1 MLLKRAVLSLTILAI
16 GSVPAFGVVIPVG
29 DVAVAVGSGDVKVFS
44 PTGALLEILNDGTTA
59 TYTTGMVFD
68 SSDNLYVT
76 NFGSGPSAV
85 SEIGPTGTVI
95 TSTFA
100 NASLTA
106 ESILVNAA
114 GNFLVGGPG
123 SPSVEQFSAAGGS
136 PTVTY
141 AVTGGNGTNGTDWTD
156 LEADQATLL
165 YDGEGTEILSYNL
178 ATKTQ
183 NAN

>member
-100 NASLTA
+100 NPT
-106 ESILVNAA
+106 
-114 GNFLVGGPG
+114 
-123 SPSVEQFSAAGGS
+123 PSFCWAPA
-136 PTVTY
+136 
-141 AVTGGNGTNGTDWTD
+141 
-156 LEADQATLL
+156 
-165 YDGEGTEILSYNL
+165 
-178 ATKTQ
+178 
-183 NAN
+183 